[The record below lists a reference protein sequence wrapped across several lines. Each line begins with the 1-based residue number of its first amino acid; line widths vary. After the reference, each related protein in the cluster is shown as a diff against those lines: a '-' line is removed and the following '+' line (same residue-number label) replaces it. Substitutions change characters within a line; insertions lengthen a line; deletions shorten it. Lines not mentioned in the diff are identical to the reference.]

1 MSQESSSEV
10 SQQEASASSSKN
22 QTADRQGNSILRYVF
37 LLIAMGGLAYAA
49 LGFLSLSEATQ
60 NERWPTVEGQ
70 IVTNEVQEF
79 ERTKGDGSTFK
90 TYKAVAGFRYEINGK
105 FYLGSNLSIHQAER
119 TLKGV
124 AETELEP
131 YQVGTKVMVF
141 YKPDD
146 PKQAVLRSSDTVGA
160 YQAISAG
167 LCIGLV
173 CLALFFMGFRRRQ
186 E

>member
-1 MSQESSSEV
+1 MSQESSSEIC
-10 SQQEASASSSKN
+10 QKDASAPAGKN
-22 QTADRQGNSILRYVF
+22 EATNRQDNPFLRYLL
-37 LLIAMGGLAYAA
+37 LLIAIGGLAYAA

-79 ERTKGDGSTFK
+79 ERAKGDGSTYK
-90 TYKAVAGFRYEINGK
+90 TYKAVAGYRYEVNGK

-131 YQVGTKVMVF
+131 YQVGTKVKVF
-141 YKPDD
+141 YRPDD
-146 PKQAVLRSSDTVGA
+146 PNQAVLRSSDTVGA

-173 CLALFFMGFRRRQ
+173 CLALFFIGFRRPQ
-186 E
+186 K